1 MTHLLNANSFHIPLA
16 DESVNMV
23 ASSPPYYGL
32 RLYEAD
38 PIVIGGDPLCKHEW
52 TAANFRKSSDNFN
65 QGFNE
70 RWGNSA
76 GQKKQ
81 EKHSYGKISL
91 GQSCIHC
98 GAWQGHLG
106 NEPLHDCLAWARNEP
121 PCNLCF
127 VCHIRMVAAEIW
139 RVLHP
144 SGTFWLNLGDS
155 YVGGK
160 GKSGHQAADK
170 QKERHQ
176 KGNSF
181 NPEHG
186 NVGGHGKTR
195 PTDGKLP
202 GLKPKDL
209 IGIPWRVA
217 LALQADGWYL
227 RSDIIW
233 AKGVSFCPGYNGSC
247 MPESV
252 ADRPTKG
259 HEYVFVFSK
268 RQKYFY
274 DVDAVREPLADT
286 TLPRA
291 RRGVGNHKTVNGA
304 PGQPPHSLG
313 QPRPNIKNTVVEYAG
328 GGSSFANGHSGY
340 YGPEGEL
347 LVNPD
352 GRQLRSV
359 WTINPQ
365 GWDGAHFAVWPE
377 DLVEPMI
384 KLGTSEK
391 GVCPAC
397 RSPWKRVTKKKHKQ
411 AEKNPNPVKPY
422 DAGSG
427 HKNGTG
433 PTTLHQVAV
442 TESVEWRPT
451 CKCPANEPVPAII
464 LDPFF
469 GSGTTGLVAR
479 RLGRRCVG
487 LDLSFNYLVQQ
498 AKERTGLAQEERF
511 EKGTGVKD
519 GQDYAQFDLP
529 LFKMMQAL
537 QPVMEKNG
545 HNGTGSNEGQGSEG
559 PGDGAGAL

>member
-38 PIVIGGDPLCKHEW
+38 PIIIGGDPLCQHV
-52 TAANFRKSSDNFN
+52 
-65 QGFNE
+65 
-70 RWGNSA
+70 WGEA
-76 GQKKQ
+76 GQPFHKGQVEQTKWKKA
-81 EKHSYGKISL
+81 KAA
-91 GQSCIHC
+91 GQGGNVPAGQTCGLC
-98 GAWQGHLG
+98 GAWRGHLG
-106 NEPLHDCLAWARNEP
+106 QEGIHDCLAWARNEP

-170 QKERHQ
+170 QKDRHQ
-176 KGNSF
+176 QGKSF

-186 NVGGHGKTR
+186 NTGGHGKTR

-227 RSDIIW
+227 RSDIVW
-233 AKGVSFCPGYNGSC
+233 AKGVSFCPDYNGSC

-252 ADRPTKG
+252 ADRPTKA
-259 HEYVFVFSK
+259 HEYLFVFSK

-274 DVDAVREPLADT
+274 DIDAVREPLAET

-291 RRGVGNHKTVNGA
+291 RRGVGNHKTVNDA

-313 QPRPNIKNTVVEYAG
+313 QPRLNTKYVDKSQAG
-328 GGSSFANGHSGY
+328 AGSVNGHSGY
-340 YGPEGEL
+340 YSADGQL

-359 WTINPQ
+359 WTVNPQ

-377 DLVEPMI
+377 GLVEPMI

-397 RSPWKRVTKKKHKQ
+397 RSPWRRVTKKKHKQ

-451 CKCPANEPVPAII
+451 CNCPVHEPVPAII

-479 RLGRRCVG
+479 RLGRRSVG
-487 LDLSFNYLVQQ
+487 LDLSFAYLKEQ

-511 EKGTGVKD
+511 ERGTGVKD
-519 GQDYAQFDLP
+519 GQDYAQVDLP

-537 QPVMEKNG
+537 QPTTEKNG
-545 HNGTGSNEGQGSEG
+545 HNGTG
-559 PGDGAGAL
+559 GD